1 MLTVRW
7 EDPNGKVWNLTTGAQ
22 GVKLD
27 MNNSN
32 FMGEFSYNYDESG
45 VKIRGVK
52 YGKIEPTL
60 AIQINPD
67 LSSTAWYN
75 LHMEWWNR
83 ANSVLK
89 DGKLFIDRPD
99 GSTVYI
105 DARLAKVP
113 GTSFPYDPG
122 MGFAEPPIEPWM
134 LTSNFS
140 HWWSTLV
147 YQWQFS
153 NGTAVGYTEGAIVSG
168 DELQL
173 TKTLNNVDLEVLKS
187 APLYPTYAFRNIKK
201 TPSKTEFGAKGSL
214 MQITN
219 KAKGLTGYLRIDT
232 DPILRRVLAQGAPV
246 WGYVSGP
253 MAPLSDD
260 MRVILPKDLAD
271 DVLIQLRKRY
281 ATPF

>member
-1 MLTVRW
+1 
-7 EDPNGKVWNLTTGAQ
+7 
-22 GVKLD
+22 
-27 MNNSN
+27 
-32 FMGEFSYNYDESG
+32 
-45 VKIRGVK
+45 
-52 YGKIEPTL
+52 
-60 AIQINPD
+60 
-67 LSSTAWYN
+67 
-75 LHMEWWNR
+75 
-83 ANSVLK
+83 
-89 DGKLFIDRPD
+89 
-99 GSTVYI
+99 
-105 DARLAKVP
+105 
-113 GTSFPYDPG
+113 
-122 MGFAEPPIEPWM
+122 M

-232 DPILRRVLAQGAPV
+232 DPILRRVLAQGGASV
-246 WGYVSGP
+246 GVCVRTYG
-253 MAPLSDD
+253 AT
-260 MRVILPKDLAD
+260 
-271 DVLIQLRKRY
+271 LR
-281 ATPF
+281 